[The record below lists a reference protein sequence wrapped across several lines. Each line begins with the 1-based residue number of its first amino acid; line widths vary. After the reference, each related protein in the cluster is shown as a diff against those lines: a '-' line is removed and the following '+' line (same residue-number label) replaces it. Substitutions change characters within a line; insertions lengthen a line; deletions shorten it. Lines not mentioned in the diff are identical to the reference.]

1 MRQSHLL
8 ATTLREAPAE
18 AETVNHQ
25 LLLRAGYIR
34 QLAAGIYTYLPLGR
48 RVLRKI
54 EAIVREEMD
63 AAGAQELLMPSMQPA
78 ELWRESER
86 YEVYGKELMRLSDRH
101 DREFVLGPTHE
112 EVITSLMRGEIS
124 SYRKLPITVYQ
135 IGTKFRDERRPRSGL
150 MRGREFLMKDAY
162 SFDTGWEGLDDTY
175 SRMYK
180 AYQRIFERCGLVYRA
195 VHADAGAIGGQG
207 ETHEFMAIS
216 GIGEDTVAVCSACDY
231 AANLEQAE
239 VHTEAE
245 AVQRNNSNLPAAEK
259 FHTPGL
265 RTIDQLEQELQI
277 APDQVMKTLIYQGGG
292 KTFAVLVRGDHEV
305 NEVKVRNYTGASEIA
320 LADSETVQAAA
331 FVESGYVGPVGLP
344 VTLLVD
350 RAVAAMTSGIT
361 GAGERDFHLRNVVP
375 GREFALE
382 HVADFR
388 TAEEGETCPVCGK
401 GVLHFQ
407 QGIEIGH
414 IFKLGTKY
422 SEKLGASVLDAN
434 GRSKPMIMG
443 CYGIGISR
451 LLAAV
456 AEQNNDGQ
464 GLIWPAALAP
474 YRVHILLMSIQDEVQ
489 TAAAEAL
496 YEQLAQLGIEVLLD
510 DRDER
515 AGVKFKDS
523 ILMGIPV
530 TIVVGKAAA
539 EGKVEFMDR
548 SSNSKEVIDIAE
560 AVSRITSGGT
570 AEGVKFPGM
579 R

>member
-1 MRQSHLL
+1 MRQSNLL
-8 ATTLREAPAE
+8 AITLREAPAE

-54 EAIVREEMD
+54 ETIVREEMD
-63 AAGAQELLMPSMQPA
+63 AAGAQEMLMPSMQPA
-78 ELWRESER
+78 ELWKASER
-86 YEVYGKELMRLSDRH
+86 YEVYGKELMKLSDRH

-112 EVITSLMRGEIS
+112 EVITSLVRGEVS

-135 IGTKFRDERRPRSGL
+135 VQTKFRDERRPRSGL

-162 SFDTGWEGLDDTY
+162 SFDTRWEGLDETY

-180 AYQRIFERCGLVYRA
+180 AYQRIFDRCGLVYRA
-195 VHADAGAIGGQG
+195 VQADAGAIGGEG

-216 GIGEDTVAVCSACDY
+216 GIGEDTIAVCSACDY

-239 VHTEAE
+239 VHAVAEAE
-245 AVQRNNSNLPAAEK
+245 AVQRNASTLPAAEK
-259 FHTPGL
+259 FHTPGI
-265 RTIDQLEQELQI
+265 RTVDQLEQELQI
-277 APDQVMKTLIYQGGG
+277 EPEQVIKTLIYQGGG
-292 KTFAVLVRGDHEV
+292 KIFAVLVRGDHEV
-305 NEVKVRNYTGASEIA
+305 NEVKVRNYIGASEIA

-331 FVESGYVGPVGLP
+331 FVESGFVGPVGLTL
-344 VTLLVD
+344 TLLAD
-350 RAVAAMTSGIT
+350 KAVAAMSEGIT
-361 GAGERDFHLRNVVP
+361 GAGERDFHLRHVVP
-375 GREFALE
+375 GRDFTLE

-388 TAEEGETCPVCGK
+388 TAEEGESCPVCGK

-422 SEKLGASVLDAN
+422 SEKLGASVLDAT
-434 GRSKPMIMG
+434 GQSKPMIMG

-474 YRVHILLMSIQDEVQ
+474 YQVHILLMSVQDEVQ

-510 DRDER
+510 DRNER

-523 ILMGIPV
+523 ALLGIPV
-530 TIVVGKAAA
+530 TIVVGKASA
-539 EGKVEFMDR
+539 EQKVEYIDR
-548 SSNSKEVIDIAE
+548 RSNSKEVIGLTE
-560 AVSRITSGGT
+560 AVSRITSGRT
-570 AEGVKFPGM
+570 VEG
-579 R
+579 